1 MLDYRYKVFFAV
13 TETLS
18 FTRAAVVMQLSQPAV
33 TQHIKAL
40 ETRYGLALFKR
51 MSSGVG
57 LTPAGQKLLLAVKQ
71 VMEWERQT
79 EEEFR
84 GTQNYVL
91 RSLRIGA
98 SSTIAQYFLPAG
110 LSRFQ
115 HQHPEVKLELR
126 VGSTR
131 EIAEALREGQL
142 DLGLVEG
149 PSDPRDLHSEFFLE
163 DELVGVV
170 APSHGFPRG
179 LPVRFEA
186 LNELGF
192 VLREAG
198 SDMRQALEAAL
209 KGRGVELRSL
219 RVRLETD
226 RSETIKG
233 LVAEGSGVAFV
244 SRWAVAEEVASG
256 RLQIVTIEGLR
267 IPWWFSFLHTN
278 GPRPSGVVADFMS
291 AVAGAGSGH
300 RGARQQSTGS

>member
-18 FTRAAVVMQLSQPAV
+18 FTRAAAVMQLSQPAV

-98 SSTIAQYFLPAG
+98 SSTIAQYFLPIG

-115 HQHPEVKLELR
+115 HQHPEVRLELR

-131 EIAEALREGQL
+131 EISEALREGQL

-149 PSDPRDLHSEFFLE
+149 PNDPRDLHAEFFLE
-163 DELVGVV
+163 DELVCVV
-170 APSHGFPRG
+170 APRHGFARG
-179 LPVRFEA
+179 HAVDFEE
-186 LNELGF
+186 LNALGF
-192 VLREAG
+192 VLRETG
-198 SDMRQALEAAL
+198 SDMRQAIELAL
-209 KGRGVELRSL
+209 KERGIAPKNV

-233 LVAEGSGVAFV
+233 LVAEGSGAAFL
-244 SRWAVAEEVASG
+244 SRWAVSEEVASG
-256 RLQIVTIEGLR
+256 KLQIVAVEGVR
-267 IPWWFSFLHTN
+267 IAWWFSFLHTH

-291 AVAGAGSGH
+291 AVASAGA
-300 RGARQQSTGS
+300 RGAQEETGS